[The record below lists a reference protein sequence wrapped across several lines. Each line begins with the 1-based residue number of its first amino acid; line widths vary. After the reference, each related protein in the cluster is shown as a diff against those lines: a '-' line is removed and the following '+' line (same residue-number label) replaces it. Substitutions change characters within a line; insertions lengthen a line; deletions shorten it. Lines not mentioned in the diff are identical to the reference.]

1 MPADSAEAGRGTLAL
16 ITLAIFGIVTSV
28 TMVGALL
35 VDIAREFG
43 VSVGTAGLLAAAT
56 ASAQAAGSPFAGLMS
71 DRLGRRPMIVL
82 GLASMGA
89 MGLAAAV
96 APTFATLA
104 MARFVAGLLG
114 AFAPTN
120 LMASVGDLFAPAR
133 RSQAM
138 GWFNMGFSLA
148 AIAGV
153 PAAGAVAGLLGWRWA
168 FALGGIP
175 LLVLAV
181 AFRVWFPAP
190 RPAVSGASLASTYR
204 EVWQVPRIVNALG
217 ANLVE
222 RSLFAMTAFYLPA
235 FLMLAFGKT
244 TLDVAPALSL
254 VAIGAIVGNLVGG
267 WLGDH
272 LPRPVIF
279 VTAQL
284 AAGVVGFALFGSGV
298 GFAVAVALGALLG
311 FANAASRPAFLA
323 LASDLA
329 PRHRG
334 ALFGLVAF
342 TNQTGL
348 VVGATVGAAAIGLG
362 GYLPFAIVALAQG
375 VVAAAIALPLIAP
388 AARPVS

>member
-1 MPADSAEAGRGTLAL
+1 MPDDDSAGPGTLAL

-56 ASAQAAGSPFAGLMS
+56 AAAQAAGSPFAGLMS
-71 DRLGRRPMIVL
+71 DRLGRRPLIVM

-89 MGLAAAV
+89 MGLAASV
-96 APTFATLA
+96 APTFTLLVI
-104 MARFVAGLLG
+104 ARFVAGLLG

-120 LMASVGDLFAPAR
+120 LMASVGDLFPPAR
-133 RSQAM
+133 RAHAM

-153 PAAGAVAGLLGWRWA
+153 PAAGAIAGVLGWRWA
-168 FALGGIP
+168 FAIGGVA
-175 LLVLAV
+175 LLLLAV
-181 AFRVWFPAP
+181 ALRAWFPGRP
-190 RPAVSGASLASTYR
+190 PAVSGTTLGSTYR
-204 EVWQVPRIVNALG
+204 EVWQVPRLLNALG

-222 RSLFAMTAFYLPA
+222 RSLFAMMAFYLPA

-244 TLDVAPALSL
+244 ALEVAPALSL
-254 VAIGAIVGNLVGG
+254 VAVGAIVGNLVGG

-272 LPRPVIF
+272 LSRPGLF
-279 VTAQL
+279 VAAQL
-284 AAGVVGFALFGSGV
+284 AAGVA
-298 GFAVAVALGALLG
+298 GFAVFGAGVRFAMAVALGALFG

-329 PRHRG
+329 PRQRG
-334 ALFGLVAF
+334 AIFGLVAF
-342 TNQTGL
+342 TNQSGL
-348 VVGATVGAAAIGLG
+348 VVGAAVGAAVIGLG
-362 GYLPFAIVALAQG
+362 GYLPFAVVALAQG
-375 VVAAAIALPLIAP
+375 MLAAAVAMPLL
-388 AARPVS
+388 ARPRSRP